1 MTLFSL
7 ADTKAYPTPKRKTLA
22 GLFQFL
28 AKALFSKPSPDPFR
42 EAMAT
47 FRAQER
53 EALARGCTRDVAAV
67 RKRRRAFLHAEL
79 ARASQGRAG

>member
-7 ADTKAYPTPKRKTLA
+7 ADTKAYPAPKRKILA
-22 GLFQFL
+22 
-28 AKALFSKPSPDPFR
+28 ALFVPIAKLLFGRKPTPDPFR

-67 RKRRRAFLHAEL
+67 RKRRRAWLHAEL
-79 ARASQGRAG
+79 ARSVPR